1 MHTILFLLLSILLQ
15 ARAIEKPLPKEG
27 MIAHCLRDAK
37 GQLQIFT
44 INPDGSQKRQLTFEG
59 QNGLAAWSRDGKK
72 IVFMSIRG
80 PSGAQIFTMNA
91 DGSNQKLVTDG
102 AAPDWSPDGKQIACH
117 KGHDIWLVNEDGSN
131 ARQLTH
137 SDTFKARPNFS
148 HDGKQIVFLLIQN
161 PANPQGPKPQ
171 LGIMN
176 VDGSGERQLTIEKR
190 MNVNLVTKE
199 VIETAFDANA
209 PAFSP
214 VDDRIA
220 FWSGIENQY
229 GQIWIINSNGSD
241 SRQLTDDPRYRNSD
255 DPSWSPDGKKIL
267 FSTGRNGKN
276 ELWVMNSDG
285 TGQKRISDIDAGPFP
300 GRASWQAVW

>member
-1 MHTILFLLLSILLQ
+1 MLPSLSFVCFNIKMHTILFLLLSIILQ

-27 MIAHCLRDAK
+27 SIALCLRDAK

-102 AAPDWSPDGKQIACH
+102 AAPDWSPDGK
-117 KGHDIWLVNEDGSN
+117 
-131 ARQLTH
+131 
-137 SDTFKARPNFS
+137 
-148 HDGKQIVFLLIQN
+148 
-161 PANPQGPKPQ
+161 
-171 LGIMN
+171 
-176 VDGSGERQLTIEKR
+176 
-190 MNVNLVTKE
+190 
-199 VIETAFDANA
+199 
-209 PAFSP
+209 
-214 VDDRIA
+214 
-220 FWSGIENQY
+220 
-229 GQIWIINSNGSD
+229 
-241 SRQLTDDPRYRNSD
+241 
-255 DPSWSPDGKKIL
+255 KIL